1 MKQNLLKVFYIII
14 NLLTVTGLIAFCY
27 FNIDKTVEYF
37 CPILQKNYSTYLILP
52 IFIFYILA
60 FISGYT
66 VCSIIKQKL
75 ADTCN
80 AYAKRHENIS
90 VENES
95 DKAKIQTLEAKI
107 LTLETALKKA
117 LDNK

>member
-1 MKQNLLKVFYIII
+1 MKQNLLKTFYMII
-14 NLLTVTGLIAFCY
+14 NLLIVIGLVIFCY
-27 FNIDKTVEYF
+27 FNVDKTAEYF
-37 CPILQKNYSTYLILP
+37 CPIMHKTYSTYLILP

-75 ADTCN
+75 ADTCS

-95 DKAKIQTLEAKI
+95 DKAKIQALEAKI
-107 LTLETALKKA
+107 QTLEAALKKA